1 MTIRNHKLILLTLAL
16 LSSTLACQ
24 AATRLIFPKTPVHP
38 TPLPTAV
45 RPSPAPTH
53 FTEMQTNCPVLLSDI
68 MAAATSFGS
77 DTEAQDEQH
86 LVTYTVSGDQISD
99 PYYEHVNSDL
109 KDEQE
114 DHAAQEFVWRYFT
127 SLIPAEERKFV
138 TEYSIITDG
147 VDNTLAAVVQTYDD
161 PEHWVLEVDIL
172 DINDTY
178 NLTFTLI
185 HEFGHLLT
193 LNAEQVPPSIRV
205 FNNPEDEDIYQQ
217 EMDACLEYFPGEGC
231 STSTSYINT
240 FYNRFWVDIYDEWDK
255 INYETADDAYYE
267 ALDNFY
273 YDYEDQFVTDYAVTT
288 PEEDIAESWSFFV
301 FAPMPAGDT
310 IAENKVLFFYEYPE
324 LMQLREKLLNNIC
337 KSFPK

>member
-161 PEHWVLEVDIL
+161 PERWVLEVDIL

-231 STSTSYINT
+231 STSTSYINA
-240 FYNRFWVDIYDEWDK
+240 FYNRFWVDIYDEWDE
-255 INYETADDAYYE
+255 INYETDDDAYYE
-267 ALDNFY
+267 ALDDFY
-273 YDYEDQFVTDYAVTT
+273 YNYEDQFVTDYAVTT

-301 FAPMPAGDT
+301 LAPKPAGDT

-324 LMQLREKLLNNIC
+324 LMQIREKLLNNIC